1 MFMILNSL
9 KRSLETVLAMQ
20 ALLIIFTETV
30 DEALAA
36 VCQGNYMLYYRFS

>member
-9 KRSLETVLAMQ
+9 MRSLETVLAMQ

-30 DEALAA
+30 ETRSKTKGDILK
-36 VCQGNYMLYYRFS
+36 

>member
-9 KRSLETVLAMQ
+9 MQSLETVLAM
-20 ALLIIFTETV
+20 LTLPMIFTETV
-30 DEALAA
+30 DEALGA